1 MWIEPN
7 CRKFSKILK
16 MSIEL
21 NCWKIPTIQVR
32 DWKLGLDQTVGNL
45 YGLKRVK
52 ILIWDETNRGKFLQF
67 EWCGLNK
74 GVGK

>member
-7 CRKFSKILK
+7 CRKISTILK

-21 NCWKIPTIQVR
+21 KPRKIPTIQVKE
-32 DWKLGLDQTVGNL
+32 WKFGLDQIVGNL

-52 ILIWDETNRGKFLQF
+52 ILM
-67 EWCGLNK
+67 
-74 GVGK
+74 